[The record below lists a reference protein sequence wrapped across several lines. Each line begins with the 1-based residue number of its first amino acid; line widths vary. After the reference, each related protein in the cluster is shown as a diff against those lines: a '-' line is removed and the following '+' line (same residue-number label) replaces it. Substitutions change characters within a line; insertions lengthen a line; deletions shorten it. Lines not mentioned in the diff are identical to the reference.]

1 MPPRTSIP
9 PGPAA
14 SVAAASFYLL
24 AATTIWGVLFP
35 VAKRVLPHVDAY
47 GLTLIRYG
55 LPMLVMVPV
64 LVLKEGAAALS
75 TDGRALRAF
84 LFGTVGFAGFSL
96 LAFTGLKHT
105 TPSHGAIL
113 VALMPLLTAIIT
125 AVQSRRLPPSYTMAG
140 IAIALAG
147 VALVVSGGDFRAM
160 LASQSVGGDALILGG
175 VLSWVI
181 YTLGGRAFPD
191 WSPLRYSTLTMG
203 LGMLGVL
210 AISLVALPA
219 GLTTVPTAA
228 DLAAVAP
235 ELVFIAIVSVLAV
248 FAWNEGVRRLGPVN
262 GALFINFVPISA
274 FALQAALGEPVGRW
288 ELGGGALVIVALL
301 LNNLMQRR
309 APASARMFARRPALA
324 SCKP

>member
-1 MPPRTSIP
+1 LLT
-9 PGPAA
+9 A
-14 SVAAASFYLL
+14 SVYLL
-24 AATTIWGVLFP
+24 AATGVWGVLFP
-35 VAKRVLPHVDAY
+35 VAKRVLPHVDAF

-55 LPMLVMVPV
+55 LPMLVMLPV
-64 LVLKEGAAALS
+64 LVLKEGAASLS
-75 TDGRALRAF
+75 FDGRALRAF
-84 LFGTVGFAGFSL
+84 LYGTTGFAGFSL

-125 AVQSRRLPPSYTMAG
+125 AVGSRRLPPPYTLAG
-140 IAIALAG
+140 IAMALAG
-147 VALVVSGGDFRAM
+147 VALVVAGGDFHA
-160 LASQSVGGDALILGG
+160 LFASTSLGGDAMILGG

-181 YTLGGRAFPD
+181 YTLGGRSFPD

-210 AISLVALPA
+210 AITLVALDA
-219 GLTTVPTAA
+219 GVAATPTAA

-235 ELVFIAIVSVLAV
+235 ELVFIAVVSVLAV

-274 FALQAALGEPVGRW
+274 FALQAALGEPVTRW
-288 ELGGGALVIVALL
+288 ELAGGALVIAALL
-301 LNNLMQRR
+301 FNNLMQRR
-309 APASARMFARRPALA
+309 AAATVSGGRVLA
-324 SCKP
+324 ACRS

>member
-1 MPPRTSIP
+1 MPPRTSTP
-9 PGPAA
+9 TGPATA
-14 SVAAASFYLL
+14 SLLTASFYLL
-24 AATTIWGVLFP
+24 AATAVWGVLFP
-35 VAKRVLPHVDAY
+35 VAKRVLPHVDAF

-64 LVLKEGAAALS
+64 LVLKEGAAVLS

-84 LFGTVGFAGFSL
+84 LLGTTGFAGFSL
-96 LAFTGLKHT
+96 LAFTGLKQT

-113 VALMPLLTAIIT
+113 VALMPLLTALIT
-125 AVQSRRLPPSYTMAG
+125 AVQSRRLPPPYTLAG

-147 VALVVSGGDFRAM
+147 VALVVSEGDFGA
-160 LASQSVGGDALILGG
+160 LLTSQSVGGDAMILGG

-181 YTLGGRAFPD
+181 YTLGGRSFPN

-210 AISLVALPA
+210 AITLVALPA
-219 GLTTVPTAA
+219 GVATMPTASG
-228 DLAAVAP
+228 LAAVAP

-274 FALQAALGEPVGRW
+274 FALQAALGEPVTHW
-288 ELGGGALVIVALL
+288 ELAGGALVITALV

-309 APASARMFARRPALA
+309 AVAPVPLRGPALA
-324 SCKP
+324 ACKS